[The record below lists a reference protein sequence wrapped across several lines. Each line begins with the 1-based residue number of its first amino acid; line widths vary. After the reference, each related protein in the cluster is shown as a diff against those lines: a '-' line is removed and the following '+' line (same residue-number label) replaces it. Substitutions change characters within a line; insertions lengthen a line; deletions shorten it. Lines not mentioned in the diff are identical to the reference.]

1 VAANI
6 PHPGITMEQEIPKPR
21 ILLFSQRNAARTLP
35 FRCAHFEFED
45 VIAEVDS
52 AQMLAPRFDQS
63 TRRHHYAKQLAY
75 HTPLALNPGIERKNF
90 ADTYE
95 LFVAV
100 CGDPTDMLRI
110 NAIGNWRERC
120 KKAVIVIDEL
130 WITQMKAYGNY
141 LRMLKQF
148 DLVCLY
154 YSQSPGP
161 LNERIG
167 PRSMYLPPAV
177 DAIRFCPYPDPPA
190 RVVDVYSIGRRS
202 AATHQALLKLAANR
216 GLYYMYDSTSA
227 DQVLN
232 PTDHREL
239 YANTLKR
246 SRYFIVNPG
255 LIDRPDIRGDQIEIG
270 YRYFDGVAA
279 GAINVGERP
288 NNEVF
293 PKLFDWPDP
302 MIDFPYNSADFDKM
316 ISRVENDPEKEDQ
329 MRRTNV
335 RQALLRHDWVYR
347 WETILKAAGLE
358 PLQQMV
364 GRKTRLRNLA
374 DLAAGNQARQTATAP
389 EEKAAQHAVPS
400 VNN

>member
-1 VAANI
+1 
-6 PHPGITMEQEIPKPR
+6 MENQNPR
-21 ILLFSQRNAARTLP
+21 ILLFSQRNAAKRLP

-52 AQMLAPRFDQS
+52 AELLAPRFDQS

-75 HTPLALNPGIERKNF
+75 HTPLVLNPGMESKNF
-90 ADTYE
+90 DRTYD

-100 CGDPTDMLRI
+100 CGDPTDVLRI

-130 WITQMKAYGNY
+130 WVTQMKAYGNY
-141 LRMLKQF
+141 LRMLKEF
-148 DLVCLY
+148 DVVCLY
-154 YSQSPGP
+154 YCQSPEP
-161 LNERIG
+161 LNQRIG

-177 DAIRFCPYPDPPA
+177 DAIRFCPYPNPPE

-202 AATHQALLKLAANR
+202 AATHQSLLKLAAQN
-216 GLYYMYDSTSA
+216 GLYYVYDSTSA
-227 DQVLN
+227 DQVLD

-255 LIDRPDIRGDQIEIG
+255 LIDRPDIRGTQIEIG

-293 PKLFDWPDP
+293 AQLFDWPDP
-302 MIDFPYNSADFDKM
+302 MIDFPYNSPDFDKVV
-316 ISRVENDPEKEDQ
+316 SALRKDPEKEDQ

-335 RQALLRHDWVYR
+335 RQALLLHDWVYR
-347 WETILKAAGLE
+347 WETILKAVGLD
-358 PLQQMV
+358 PLPHIV
-364 GRKTRLRNLA
+364 ERKARLRSLA
-374 DLAAGNQARQTATAP
+374 DLAVKNPSKQATGQP
-389 EEKAAQHAVPS
+389 ESTLHPVS
-400 VNN
+400 SLNN